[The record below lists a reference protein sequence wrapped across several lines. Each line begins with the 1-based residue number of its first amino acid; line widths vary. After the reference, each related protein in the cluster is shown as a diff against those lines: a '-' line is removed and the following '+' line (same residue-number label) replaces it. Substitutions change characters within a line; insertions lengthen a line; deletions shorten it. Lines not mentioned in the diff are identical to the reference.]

1 MGLKLRDMLKITN
14 PWIFLIIGFV
24 LLGLTALE
32 FQGMTFVISSVIA
45 FVMSLYF
52 VTRDLEEPIQVEF

>member
-1 MGLKLRDMLKITN
+1 MLKITN

-24 LLGLTALE
+24 LIGLTAFE
-32 FQGMTFVISSVIA
+32 FQGLTFLLSSIIA

-52 VTRDLEEPIQVEF
+52 VSRDYEEPKQVGF

>member
-1 MGLKLRDMLKITN
+1 MLKITN

-24 LLGLTALE
+24 LIGLTAFE
-32 FQGMTFVISSVIA
+32 FQGFTFLLSSIIA

-52 VTRDLEEPIQVEF
+52 VSRDYEEAKQVGF

>member
-24 LLGLTALE
+24 LIGLTALE

-52 VTRDLEEPIQVEF
+52 TTRDIEEPKQVGF

>member
-1 MGLKLRDMLKITN
+1 MLKITN

-24 LLGLTALE
+24 LIGLTAFE
-32 FQGMTFVISSVIA
+32 FQGFTFVIPSIIA

-52 VTRDLEEPIQVEF
+52 VTQDYEEPKQVGF

>member
-1 MGLKLRDMLKITN
+1 MLNITN

-24 LLGLTALE
+24 LIGLTALE

-52 VTRDLEEPIQVEF
+52 TTRDIEEPKQVGF

>member
-1 MGLKLRDMLKITN
+1 MLKLRDMLNITN

-24 LLGLTALE
+24 LLGLTAIE
-32 FQGMTFVISSVIA
+32 FQGLTFVIPSVIA

-52 VTRDLEEPIQVEF
+52 VTRDLEEPKQVEF

>member
-1 MGLKLRDMLKITN
+1 MLKITN

-24 LLGLTALE
+24 LIGLTALE

-52 VTRDLEEPIQVEF
+52 VTRDIEEPKQVGF

>member
-1 MGLKLRDMLKITN
+1 MLKITN

-24 LLGLTALE
+24 LIGLTTLDL
-32 FQGMTFVISSVIA
+32 FHGLTFLIPSIIA

-52 VTRDLEEPIQVEF
+52 VSRDFEAPKQVEW

>member
-1 MGLKLRDMLKITN
+1 MLKITN

-24 LLGLTALE
+24 LLGLTAIE
-32 FQGMTFVISSVIA
+32 FQGLTFVMSSVIA

-52 VTRDLEEPIQVEF
+52 VSRDYEEPKQVGF

>member
-1 MGLKLRDMLKITN
+1 MLKITN

-24 LLGLTALE
+24 LIGLTALE
-32 FQGMTFVISSVIA
+32 FQGLTFVISSVIA

-52 VTRDLEEPIQVEF
+52 VSRDLEEPKQVGF

>member
-1 MGLKLRDMLKITN
+1 MLKITN

-52 VTRDLEEPIQVEF
+52 ATRDIEEPKQVGF

>member
-1 MGLKLRDMLKITN
+1 MLNVTN

-24 LLGLTALE
+24 LMGLTAIE
-32 FQGMTFVISSVIA
+32 FQGLTFAISSIIA

-52 VTRDLEEPIQVEF
+52 VSRDYEEPKQVGF

>member
-1 MGLKLRDMLKITN
+1 MLKITN

-24 LLGLTALE
+24 LIGLTVLDL
-32 FQGMTFVISSVIA
+32 FHGLTFLIPSIIA

-52 VTRDLEEPIQVEF
+52 MSRDYEEPKQVGY

>member
-1 MGLKLRDMLKITN
+1 MLNITN
-14 PWIFLIIGFV
+14 PRIFLIIGFV

-52 VTRDLEEPIQVEF
+52 VTRDVEEPKQVGF

>member
-1 MGLKLRDMLKITN
+1 MLNVTN

-24 LLGLTALE
+24 LIGLTAIE
-32 FQGMTFVISSVIA
+32 FQGLTFAISSIIA

-52 VTRDLEEPIQVEF
+52 VSRDYEEPKQVGF

>member
-1 MGLKLRDMLKITN
+1 MLNITN

-24 LLGLTALE
+24 LIGLTALE
-32 FQGMTFVISSVIA
+32 FQGLTFVISSIIA

-52 VTRDLEEPIQVEF
+52 VTRDLEEPKQVGL

>member
-1 MGLKLRDMLKITN
+1 MLKITN

-24 LLGLTALE
+24 LIGLSVLDFFHGLTFLIPS
-32 FQGMTFVISSVIA
+32 MMA

-52 VTRDLEEPIQVEF
+52 ATRDIEEHKQIGF

>member
-1 MGLKLRDMLKITN
+1 MLRITN

-24 LLGLTALE
+24 LIGLTAFDL
-32 FQGMTFVISSVIA
+32 QGFTFAIPSVIA

-52 VTRDLEEPIQVEF
+52 VSLDFEEPKQVEW

>member
-1 MGLKLRDMLKITN
+1 MLNITN
-14 PWIFLIIGFV
+14 PGIFLIIGFV

-52 VTRDLEEPIQVEF
+52 VTRDIEEPKQVGF

>member
-1 MGLKLRDMLKITN
+1 MLKITN

-32 FQGMTFVISSVIA
+32 FQGLTFVIPSVIA

-52 VTRDLEEPIQVEF
+52 VTRDLEEPKQVGF

>member
-1 MGLKLRDMLKITN
+1 MLKITN

-24 LLGLTALE
+24 LIGMTALE

-52 VTRDLEEPIQVEF
+52 TTRDIEEPKQVGF

>member
-1 MGLKLRDMLKITN
+1 MLNVTN

-32 FQGMTFVISSVIA
+32 FQGLTFAISSVIA

-52 VTRDLEEPIQVEF
+52 VTRDLEEPKQVGF

>member
-1 MGLKLRDMLKITN
+1 MLQITN

-32 FQGMTFVISSVIA
+32 FQGFTFAISSVIA
-45 FVMSLYF
+45 FVMSLFF
-52 VTRDLEEPIQVEF
+52 VTRNMEEPKQVGF

>member
-1 MGLKLRDMLKITN
+1 MLKITN

-24 LLGLTALE
+24 LIGLTTLE
-32 FQGMTFVISSVIA
+32 IQGLTFLLSSIIA

-52 VTRDLEEPIQVEF
+52 ATRDIEEHKQIGF

>member
-1 MGLKLRDMLKITN
+1 MLKITN

-52 VTRDLEEPIQVEF
+52 ATRDYEKPKQVGF

>member
-1 MGLKLRDMLKITN
+1 MINITN

-52 VTRDLEEPIQVEF
+52 VTQDIEEPKQVGF

>member
-1 MGLKLRDMLKITN
+1 MLKITN

-24 LLGLTALE
+24 LIGLTALE
-32 FQGMTFVISSVIA
+32 FQGLTFVISSVIA

-52 VTRDLEEPIQVEF
+52 VTRDLEEPKQVGF

>member
-1 MGLKLRDMLKITN
+1 MLKITN

-24 LLGLTALE
+24 LIGLTTLE
-32 FQGMTFVISSVIA
+32 FQGLTFLLSSLIA

-52 VTRDLEEPIQVEF
+52 VSRDYEEAKQVGI

>member
-1 MGLKLRDMLKITN
+1 MLNITN

-52 VTRDLEEPIQVEF
+52 TTRDIEEPKQVGF

>member
-1 MGLKLRDMLKITN
+1 VLKITN

-24 LLGLTALE
+24 LLGLTGIE
-32 FQGMTFVISSVIA
+32 FQGFTFAIPSVIA

-52 VTRDLEEPIQVEF
+52 VTRDIEEPKQVEW

>member
-1 MGLKLRDMLKITN
+1 MLKITN

-24 LLGLTALE
+24 LIGLTALE

-52 VTRDLEEPIQVEF
+52 ATRDIEEHKQIGF